1 MSQRRALA
9 TAAAMLLLAG
19 CQAQR
24 PASTA
29 ARYSVDFRGGAKSCS
44 APKELNAASGRTT
57 EAALAVVNDG
67 GWCAMTL
74 DNGGKPYDAGLL
86 TVPPAHGKVYIHKV
100 GDDTR
105 IDYTPDSGFVGDD
118 QFTLKLV
125 PTDAVLAVKATV
137 SR

>member
-1 MSQRRALA
+1 MSLRPALVA
-9 TAAAMLLLAG
+9 TAAMLLLAG

-24 PASTA
+24 PASTTQ
-29 ARYSVDFRGGAKSCS
+29 RYSVDFRGAAKTCS
-44 APKELNAASGRTT
+44 PPKDVTAAAGKTT
-57 EAALAVVNDG
+57 EAAMSVVNDG

-74 DNGGKPYDAGLL
+74 DNSGKPYDAGLL
-86 TVPPAHGKVYIHKV
+86 TSPPTHGKVYIHKV

-105 IDYTPDSGFVGDD
+105 IDYTPDSGFVGAD

-125 PTDAVLAVKATV
+125 PTDAVLSLKVTV